1 MGKSGKW
8 GRFSPSWS
16 DKKWEQTGIGKG
28 MSNIDSYSRGKREN
42 PREKGKIQRD
52 LPRISS
58 GNLGKSRWELL
69 RALEI
74 QPAPDSR
81 DKAIP
86 GGVWRE
92 KSGILVR
99 GENSFSLKKYG
110 EGESGKS
117 LGNIPEK
124 IPFLLYIP
132 RFLRHRKLE
141 IPGFL

>member
-42 PREKGKIQRD
+42 PREKGKIQRN

-92 KSGILVR
+92 KSWILVR
-99 GENSFSLKKYG
+99 GRKQLFLKKIWRR
-110 EGESGKS
+110 GKWEEPWEYPGKNS
-117 LGNIPEK
+117 LPALHSTISSA
-124 IPFLLYIP
+124 
-132 RFLRHRKLE
+132 
-141 IPGFL
+141 

>member
-1 MGKSGKW
+1 
-8 GRFSPSWS
+8 
-16 DKKWEQTGIGKG
+16 
-28 MSNIDSYSRGKREN
+28 MSNIDSYSKGKGEK
-42 PREKGKIQRD
+42 PREKGKIQRN
-52 LPRISS
+52 LPQISS

-86 GGVWRE
+86 GGGFE
-92 KSGILVR
+92 GKIR
-99 GENSFSLKKYG
+99 GFRGGGEENSFSLKKYG

-117 LGNIPEK
+117 LGNLPER